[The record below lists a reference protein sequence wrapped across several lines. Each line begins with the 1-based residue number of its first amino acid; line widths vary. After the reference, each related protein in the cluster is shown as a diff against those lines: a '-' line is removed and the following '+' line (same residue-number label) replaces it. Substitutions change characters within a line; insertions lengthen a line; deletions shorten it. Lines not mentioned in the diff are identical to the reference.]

1 MATMEIQVCIGSGC
15 HLKGA
20 HFVIS
25 RLKQLVALQGA
36 ETQIKLKA
44 SFCQEHCTEGVVLR
58 IDGEVISRVSI
69 ENIDAI
75 FSAAVSK
82 R

>member
-1 MATMEIQVCIGSGC
+1 MCIGSGC

-36 ETQIKLKA
+36 GTQIRLRA

-58 IDGEVISRVSI
+58 IDGDVISRVSM

-75 FSAAVSK
+75 FFAAVRK
-82 R
+82 L

>member
-1 MATMEIQVCIGSGC
+1 MEIQVCIGSGC

-20 HFVIS
+20 HFVIN
-25 RLKQLVALQGA
+25 RLKQLINEHGS
-36 ETQIKLKA
+36 ERQIRLKA

-58 IDGEVISRVSI
+58 INGEIVRRVNMDNVD
-69 ENIDAI
+69 EV
-75 FSAAVSK
+75 FLAAVRK